1 MTVLLVLFMLI
12 MFLGVD
18 ALIQRSRARRAAAP
32 VRVEDTRP
40 YLELPAG
47 VALAS
52 NHTWTRKGSD
62 GTLAIGL
69 DEFLYR
75 MIGGLDRILVPAV
88 GADVAP
94 TASNISLRSGDHSL
108 TLAAP
113 VGGTVVAVN
122 TAMLHDPSFYR
133 RSPYESGWL
142 VRVKPAA
149 PARPGP
155 ATMTGKQAMHWLKE
169 QTNIVRDF
177 LYSGIATLQPATML
191 DGGMPVDGVLEQCPD
206 EVWKKFQ
213 QTFMQLPATNE
224 K

>member
-1 MTVLLVLFMLI
+1 MTVLLVLFTLI

-32 VRVEDTRP
+32 ARADDIHP
-40 YLELPAG
+40 YLELPDG
-47 VALAS
+47 MALAH
-52 NHTWTRKGSD
+52 NHTWTQKGRD
-62 GTLAIGL
+62 GTLAIGI
-69 DEFLYR
+69 DEFLFR
-75 MIGGLDRILVPAV
+75 MFGGLDRLLDPAV
-88 GADVAP
+88 GAEVAP
-94 TASNISLRSGDHSL
+94 TVSSISLRSGDHAL

-113 VGGTVVAVN
+113 VRGTVVAVN

-149 PARPGP
+149 TDRPGL
-155 ATMTGKQAMHWLKE
+155 ATMTGKHAMRWLKE

-177 LYSGIATLQPATML
+177 LNASYGTLEPATML
-191 DGGMPVDGVLEQCPD
+191 DGGMPVDGILEQCPD
-206 EVWKKFQ
+206 AVWQKFQ
-213 QTFMQLPATNE
+213 QTFMQLPSANE